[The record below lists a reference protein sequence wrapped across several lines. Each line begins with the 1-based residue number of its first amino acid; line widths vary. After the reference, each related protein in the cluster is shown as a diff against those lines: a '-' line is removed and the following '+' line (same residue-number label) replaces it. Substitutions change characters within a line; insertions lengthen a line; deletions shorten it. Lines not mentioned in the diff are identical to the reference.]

1 MTETLDLAVI
11 GSGPAGLSAAIT
23 AARLGLKVS
32 VFDEQATPGGQVY
45 RAIEDVTTKRPERL
59 ELLGTDYARGS
70 GLVEAFRAC
79 DANYSPRSKVWNI
92 TADGELAI
100 VSTETARQVRAS
112 RVLIS
117 TGAMERP
124 MPVPGWTLA
133 GVMTAGS
140 AQILMKSADQVPDV
154 PCVIAGSGPL
164 LYLVA
169 WQLVQAGATVA
180 AVLDTT
186 PRENY
191 RKAAWHLAGALAE
204 AGSILKG
211 LRWIRQIKQRGVAV
225 ISGVQNL
232 SIQGEGQVESV
243 SWTSGKNQPQT
254 ISCELALLH
263 QGVIP
268 NFQMAKLAGCA
279 QRWDSTQLCWRTES
293 DEWGATD
300 NPVIAIA
307 GDCGAIGGALAAEFQ
322 GQLVALDSAY
332 RLRALSLSQRDSQ
345 AVNIRRYLRR
355 QNRLRRFV
363 DTLYQ
368 PASWVTEPADDTI
381 VCRCEEVSAGEIREV
396 ASLGC
401 IGANQAKFF
410 TRAGMGPCQGR
421 MCGLTASAI
430 IATTTGLSMDDV
442 GAARVRPP
450 LKPITLGDLA
460 NQAPDVK

>member
-1 MTETLDLAVI
+1 MTEALDLAII

-23 AARLGLKVS
+23 ASRLGLKVN

-45 RAIEDVTTKRPERL
+45 RAIEDVTTQRPERL
-59 ELLGTDYARGS
+59 ELLGTDYARGG

-79 DANYSPRSKVWNI
+79 DAGYSPRSKVWNV

-100 VSTETARQVRAS
+100 VSAESARQVKAL

-124 MPVPGWTLA
+124 MPVSGWTLA

-164 LYLVA
+164 LYLVT

-186 PRENY
+186 PGANY
-191 RKAAWHLAGALAE
+191 RKAAWHLGGALSE

-211 LRWIRQIKQRGVAV
+211 LRWIRQIKQRGIPM
-225 ISGVQNL
+225 ISGVKNL
-232 SIQGEGQVESV
+232 SIEGEGQVESV
-243 SWTSGKNQPQT
+243 TWINANNQPQT
-254 ISCELALLH
+254 LQCELALLH

-300 NPVIAIA
+300 NPVIAVA
-307 GDCGAIGGALAAEFQ
+307 GDCGAIGGALTAEFQ
-322 GQLVALDSAY
+322 GQLVALGAAHS
-332 RLRALSLSQRDSQ
+332 LGTLSLSQRDSQ
-345 AVNIRRYLRR
+345 AAIIRRYLRR

-381 VCRCEEVSAGEIREV
+381 VCRCEEISAGEIREV
-396 ASLGC
+396 AKLGC
-401 IGANQAKFF
+401 VGANQAKFF
-410 TRAGMGPCQGR
+410 TRTGMGPCQGR

-442 GAARVRPP
+442 GAARIRPP
-450 LKPITLGDLA
+450 LKPITLGELA
-460 NQAPDVK
+460 NQASD